1 MPPTAATA
9 LPAAQF
15 AHMFEKYVDFL
26 MTSIGVQEKGPPIHL
41 PQTPS
46 PRGVL
51 WTKRTLAQGPDRENT
66 HIYDQN
72 RTFSVFRRESIA
84 ESASLSQGR

>member
-1 MPPTAATA
+1 MGLGLA
-9 LPAAQF
+9 PAYF

-51 WTKRTLAQGPDRENT
+51 WTKRTLAQGPDREKSWVASWKIMVR
-66 HIYDQN
+66 HADSVDLKVPWLQWEAFLQN
-72 RTFSVFRRESIA
+72 
-84 ESASLSQGR
+84 